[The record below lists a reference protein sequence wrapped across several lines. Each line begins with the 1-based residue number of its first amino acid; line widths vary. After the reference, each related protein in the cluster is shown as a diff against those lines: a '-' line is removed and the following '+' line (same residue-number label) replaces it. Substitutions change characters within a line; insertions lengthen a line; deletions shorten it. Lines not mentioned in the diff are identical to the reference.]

1 MDMKTDSYGRTTALV
16 WVFDGKDPNVP
27 RDVKVRFTPRTA
39 AERLTG
45 VPDALFNTPAPGGE
59 LVATLPVPAVDNEM
73 TATLQIHSS
82 SSTGKGPV
90 LVPIKIQRPA

>member
-1 MDMKTDSYGRTTALV
+1 MDMKTDSYGSTTTLV

-27 RDVKVRFTPRTA
+27 RDVTVRFTPRNA

-45 VPDALFNTPAPGGE
+45 IPDSLFNTPAPGGE
-59 LVATLPVPAVDNEM
+59 LVATLPVPAVDREM
-73 TATLQIHSS
+73 ITTLQIHSS